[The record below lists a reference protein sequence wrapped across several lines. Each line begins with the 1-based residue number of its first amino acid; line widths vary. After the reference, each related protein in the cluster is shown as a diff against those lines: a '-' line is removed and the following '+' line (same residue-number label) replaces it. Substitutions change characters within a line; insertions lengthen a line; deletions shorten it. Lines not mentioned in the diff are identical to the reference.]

1 MVRPSCHGVSSWGP
15 TARLSARSLRPPTPG
30 VPLLAFALMGPEDLP
45 SLLAGSAEV
54 VPAEELERK
63 LTLGRPLRVKLGL
76 DPTAPIVT
84 LGWAVV
90 LHKLRQF
97 QDAGHTAVLIVGD
110 FTAQVGDPSG
120 KTETRPRLSEEEV
133 RGYAERL
140 LDQFWRILDPERTE
154 VRYNAEW
161 LEPMSM
167 EEILRLSAS
176 TTVARMLERDD
187 FAKRYAEGKP
197 ISIMEF
203 LYPLLQGMDSVAV
216 EADVELGGRD
226 QTFNLLVGRDLQREF
241 DQEPQVALTTPLL
254 VGTDGVQKMS
264 QSLGN
269 YIGITDPPD
278 EMFGKL
284 VRVPDELIATYRLLA
299 LDFFR
304 DPTEAERVEKGL
316 EDGSLD
322 PWEREAT
329 TRARGRRPVPRAGGR
344 GGRRGAVRA
353 RPPRARAPRRDPEQG
368 YPSRPG
374 GGGPRLPARSSWP
387 SSASPTPTSR
397 GAQRHRA
404 GRRTSRRASPDQEP
418 SCPSNGSAAPCSRL
432 VVAGSCAWVRR
443 SEGAGV
449 KPAPS
454 PTSLQV
460 GLPTPRP
467 SGSTRTRPGRSA
479 PTPARRRRARTG
491 SSRTRG
497 TGSRAVVVP
506 CRTTG
511 GRRRQTA
518 SRSGR
523 ATARRRTGRSV
534 LRPGS
539 VPDRAID
546 APVGIAEKYVMF
558 DGRYRK
564 SCAGIATGQRT
575 RRTTVVVPPRDP
587 ATRGRAA
594 LRDRVSPGPAPS

>member
-1 MVRPSCHGVSSWGP
+1 
-15 TARLSARSLRPPTPG
+15 
-30 VPLLAFALMGPEDLP
+30 MGPEDLP

-76 DPTAPIVT
+76 DPTAPVVT

-120 KTETRPRLSEEEV
+120 KTETRPRLSQEEV
-133 RGYAERL
+133 RGYADRL

-161 LEPMSM
+161 LQPMSM

-241 DQEPQVALTTPLL
+241 EQEPQVALTTPLL

-269 YIGITDPPD
+269 FIGITDPPD

-284 VRVPDELIATYRLLA
+284 VRVPDKLIATYRLLA

-304 DPTEAERVEKGL
+304 DPTEAERVEKGV

-322 PWEREAT
+322 PWDEKRRLAREVVDLYHGQGSGAAAEERFDRVHRERELPEEVPEIAIPPDLVIDG
-329 TRARGRRPVPRAGGR
+329 RVYLPKLLAVLGLADSNSHARRLIEQGGVRLDEQPLDADALELPASELKGRVLQV
-344 GGRRGAVRA
+344 GRRGFVRL
-353 RPPRARAPRRDPEQG
+353 G
-368 YPSRPG
+368 
-374 GGGPRLPARSSWP
+374 
-387 SSASPTPTSR
+387 
-397 GAQRHRA
+397 
-404 GRRTSRRASPDQEP
+404 
-418 SCPSNGSAAPCSRL
+418 
-432 VVAGSCAWVRR
+432 
-443 SEGAGV
+443 
-449 KPAPS
+449 
-454 PTSLQV
+454 
-460 GLPTPRP
+460 
-467 SGSTRTRPGRSA
+467 
-479 PTPARRRRARTG
+479 
-491 SSRTRG
+491 
-497 TGSRAVVVP
+497 
-506 CRTTG
+506 
-511 GRRRQTA
+511 
-518 SRSGR
+518 
-523 ATARRRTGRSV
+523 
-534 LRPGS
+534 
-539 VPDRAID
+539 
-546 APVGIAEKYVMF
+546 
-558 DGRYRK
+558 
-564 SCAGIATGQRT
+564 
-575 RRTTVVVPPRDP
+575 
-587 ATRGRAA
+587 
-594 LRDRVSPGPAPS
+594 